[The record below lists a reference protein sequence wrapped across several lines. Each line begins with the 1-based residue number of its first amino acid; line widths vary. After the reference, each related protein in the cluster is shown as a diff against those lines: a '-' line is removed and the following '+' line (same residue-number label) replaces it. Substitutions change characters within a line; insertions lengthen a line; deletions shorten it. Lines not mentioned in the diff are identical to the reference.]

1 MVIMMPVNGDD
12 WGPAIHSGP
21 TLGRVMKEVKI
32 ESSQLER
39 I

>member
-1 MVIMMPVNGDD
+1 MVITMTVNGDGR
-12 WGPAIHSGP
+12 GPAIHSGP
-21 TLGRVMKEVKI
+21 ALGRVMEEVKT